1 MQSNDVK
8 KFLEDPDNIDLIVN
22 AKEYKWINKHFQI
35 NF

>member
-22 AKEYKWINKHFQI
+22 AKEHKWINKHF
-35 NF
+35 

>member
-8 KFLEDPDNIDLIVN
+8 KFSEDPNIIDLIVN
-22 AKEYKWINKHFQI
+22 AKEHKWINKHFQI